1 MMIPLP
7 ASTPLPVASASTGG
21 LSLIRLLVLGIVLR
35 LTD

>member
-1 MMIPLP
+1 MIPSL

-21 LSLIRLLVLGIVLR
+21 LSLIRRVVVLR